1 MIFTND
7 VDEKIGRT
15 MLAGPQ
21 YAIDNA
27 SVIYDLLKSLAG
39 SGPLQPFIQPYDASR
54 NGWSA
59 WKALCQYYD
68 GDSMKA
74 H

>member
-27 SVIYDLLKSLAG
+27 SVIFELLKSLAG

>member
-27 SVIYDLLKSLAG
+27 TVIYDLLKSLAG

-54 NGWSA
+54 NGQVA

-68 GDSMKA
+68 GDSMKTR
-74 H
+74 